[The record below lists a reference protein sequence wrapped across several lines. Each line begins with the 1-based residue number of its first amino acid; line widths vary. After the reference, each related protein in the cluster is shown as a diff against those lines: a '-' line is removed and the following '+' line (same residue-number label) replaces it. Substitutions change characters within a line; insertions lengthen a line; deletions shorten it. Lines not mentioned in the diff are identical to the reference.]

1 MKEKRSKDARGRGL
15 GYRRREERK
24 ERLPGIEPLD
34 LNQEKFE
41 DFPAKSIS
49 IFSHNLKSIMYLAAV
64 SSLIIQANVLM
75 E

>member
-15 GYRRREERK
+15 DYRRREGRK

-34 LNQEKFE
+34 LNQEKLE
-41 DFPAKSIS
+41 KFPAKSIS